1 MENHFRCL
9 NCKKEV
15 VESSYQGT
23 SHRNHCPWCLWS
35 RHVDENN
42 AGDRKSFCKA
52 KMEPVGLTF
61 KNAEGELMLIHRCA
75 NCGKIS
81 INRIAG
87 DDSEDKILEIFSKS
101 KNDEKLRQ
109 LLSKQNIKLLGSSDE
124 KEIKSQLFGK

>member
-1 MENHFRCL
+1 
-9 NCKKEV
+9 
-15 VESSYQGT
+15 
-23 SHRNHCPWCLWS
+23 
-35 RHVDENN
+35 
-42 AGDRKSFCKA
+42 
-52 KMEPVGLTF
+52 MEPVGLTF